1 MDKLT
6 IFEQEEFGKDYIIV
20 DVELDDF
27 DFIPGFIRTTIQE
40 IKNYN
45 KFVKVIKHKDV
56 LMEIEYFE
64 SSVRSNKKGPA
75 LIDRNGKKHFFILGK
90 ETTDSEKLQNMDRNH
105 TLRKILDESLE
116 DTEFPRSGF

>member
-27 DFIPGFIRTTIQE
+27 DFVPGFIRTTIKE

-45 KFVKVIKHKDV
+45 KYVKVIKHKDI
-56 LMEIEYFE
+56 LNEIEYFE

-75 LIDRNGKKHFFILGK
+75 FIDRDGKKHFFIMGK
-90 ETTDSEKLQNMDRNH
+90 ETKDSEKLQNMDRNR
-105 TLRKILDESLE
+105 TLREILSETNFGDHIE
-116 DTEFPRSGF
+116 D